1 MRGAEPCRSLRAA
14 DPAPASGGV
23 QACAGIAPV
32 MPWPRAFPTPDA
44 LARIEPAPAALGRP
58 RTRVGAA
65 LATASRR
72 AARALALPAL
82 CGLLMTPAAAQT
94 VLRDAET
101 EALVH
106 DASTPLIRAAGLDER
121 NVQILTINDASPNA
135 FVAGGQIVWLHSG
148 LISEAD
154 NINQLQ
160 GVIAHE
166 LGHIEGGHIIRSGE
180 GIQEAMSVQIMSLI
194 LGAAAIAA
202 GGAEAGM
209 GILGAGQQAAMS
221 RFLSFS
227 RVQEA
232 SADAAAA
239 RYMHTAG
246 ISCRGFLD
254 FFKKLQNLEYRLFL
268 NRDGYGTTHP
278 VSAQRA
284 ATLRQT
290 CEQDPAWN
298 TKVDPALEARFERVK
313 AKLIGFVSDP
323 PRTLQLY
330 PPSDQSVPAHYARA
344 FAYHKGAYPDQAL
357 AEVDAL
363 LKTAPHDPYFLELK
377 GQVLLE
383 SGRPR
388 DALGPL
394 REAVAQ
400 TGGQPLI
407 ATLLGHA
414 LLATEDDA
422 HLDEAER
429 VLRASLS
436 RDPQNPF
443 GWYVLGTVYTRKG
456 DGARA
461 ALASAEQSQLRGQD
475 GQALRFAQIA
485 LSGIPPGTADYLR
498 AQDIAMVS
506 RSAMEK
512 GKKKK

>member
-1 MRGAEPCRSLRAA
+1 MSWPRHAPANALPARAA
-14 DPAPASGGV
+14 PTCAARLRTRAPAH
-23 QACAGIAPV
+23 AL
-32 MPWPRAFPTPDA
+32 
-44 LARIEPAPAALGRP
+44 LARVAR
-58 RTRVGAA
+58 RT
-65 LATASRR
+65 
-72 AARALALPAL
+72 ARALALPAL
-82 CGLLMTPAAAQT
+82 CGLLLAPAAAQT

-106 DASTPLIRAAGLDER
+106 DASAPLIRAAGLDER
-121 NVQILTINDASPNA
+121 NVQILTINDSTPNA

-209 GILGAGQQAAMS
+209 GILGAGQQAAMN
-221 RFLSFS
+221 RYLSFS

-239 RYMHTAG
+239 RYLHTAG
-246 ISCRGFLD
+246 ITCRGFLE
-254 FFKKLQNLEYRLFL
+254 FFKKLQNLEYRLFI
-268 NRDGYGTTHP
+268 NREGYGTTHP

-284 ATLRQT
+284 ATLRQV
-290 CEQDPAWN
+290 CEQDAAWDS
-298 TKVDPALEARFERVK
+298 KIDPALEARFERVK

-363 LKTAPHDPYFLELK
+363 LKTAPRDPYFLELK

-394 REAVAQ
+394 REAVAE

-422 HLDEAER
+422 HLDEAEQ

-436 RDPQNPF
+436 RDTENPF

-456 DGARA
+456 DTARA

-475 GQALRFAQIA
+475 GQALRYAQIA
-485 LSGIPPGTADYLR
+485 LSGIAPGTADYLR

-512 GKKKK
+512 GKKKR